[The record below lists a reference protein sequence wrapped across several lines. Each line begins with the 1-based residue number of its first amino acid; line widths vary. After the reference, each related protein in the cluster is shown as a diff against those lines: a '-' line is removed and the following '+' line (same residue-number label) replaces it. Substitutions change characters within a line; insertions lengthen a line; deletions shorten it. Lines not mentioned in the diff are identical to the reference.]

1 MEKKTIT
8 ISLRRFILIV
18 VAAVVLFVGGI
29 GFVLYRAG
37 FALQWSQKYQR
48 LRNLEKIV
56 EKNYYTDDVSQ
67 EDLMDGVLLYQW
79 IKRSLFP
86 IHDGGGICLP
96 TGNRIR

>member
-37 FALQWSQKYQR
+37 FALQWSQNISGCEIWKKLSR
-48 LRNLEKIV
+48 RI
-56 EKNYYTDDVSQ
+56 TIR
-67 EDLMDGVLLYQW
+67 MRCP
-79 IKRSLFP
+79 KR
-86 IHDGGGICLP
+86 
-96 TGNRIR
+96 T